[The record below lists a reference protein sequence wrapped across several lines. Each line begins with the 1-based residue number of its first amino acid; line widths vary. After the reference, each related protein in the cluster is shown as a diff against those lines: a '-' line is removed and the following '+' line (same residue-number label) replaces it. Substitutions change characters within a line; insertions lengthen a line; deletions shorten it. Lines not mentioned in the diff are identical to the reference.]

1 MPRQQRVGAHNRY
14 DLVEPPPGQSL
25 GLGGQ
30 ANALFVGDAQPPRS
44 KLLSEHAV
52 LLLEVVDQVALLLM
66 DPAGQRHKQKPQRMR
81 QRRHDAQVT
90 KATGRASPQL
100 GPDERGNLDQTGTS
114 DAPIELLDTTRTRSA
129 PRFSSASYPSRLH

>member
-14 DLVEPPPGQSL
+14 DLVEHPPGQSL

-30 ANALFVGDAQPPRS
+30 ANALFVGEAQPPRS

-52 LLLEVVDQVALLLM
+52 LLLEVVDHVALLLM

-100 GPDERGNLDQTGTS
+100 GPDERGN
-114 DAPIELLDTTRTRSA
+114 
-129 PRFSSASYPSRLH
+129 PRPDGHF